1 MAYARLRDPDRLL
14 GDRIGARRVLI
25 RVVLWWSFFTA
36 ATGWVWNFWSLFVVR
51 FLFGA
56 GEAGCFP
63 NIARAFSRWLP
74 LDERVRAQ
82 GILWMSARWGGAITP
97 LLLVLVLQYVNWR
110 RAFGCSPCSA
120 SSGACSGSAGSAT
133 SRPTTRRSTP
143 PSSR

>member
-1 MAYARLRDPDRLL
+1 M
-14 GDRIGARRVLI
+14 GARRVLI

-63 NIARAFSRWLP
+63 NIARAFNRWLP
-74 LDERVRAQ
+74 RDERVRAQ
-82 GILWMSARWGGAITP
+82 GILWMSARWGGAVAP

-110 RAFGCSPCSA
+110 RRLRAVRRCSA
-120 SSGACSGSAGSAT
+120 SSGACSGTAGSAT
-133 SRPTTRRSTP
+133 SRPTIPRSTP